1 MMIST
6 LVSTCFLFVGQAP
19 RNLNAPPHYS
29 LEVRSCIVDLVECLD
44 NRLSTDCSEKIQEQY
59 RDQLQARCERDIVE
73 QVTSSCKKDSGKCSL
88 DLVVCK
94 DPFNYFWTKNR
105 KLLKSVLLDRF
116 P

>member
-19 RNLNAPPHYS
+19 RDLNAPPHYS

-44 NRLSTDCSEKIQEQY
+44 SRLSTDCSKKIQEQY
-59 RDQLQARCERDIVE
+59 RDQLQARCERDVIE
-73 QVTSSCKKDSGKCSL
+73 QATSDCKQNSDKCKF

-94 DPFNYFWTKNR
+94 DPFKYFWTKNR
-105 KLLKSVLLDRF
+105 KLLRSTLLNGF